1 MKFHEYFEEW
11 RQTYKIG
18 TVRDVTMQKYI
29 MAYKWIKKLAPD
41 LEMEELNRVTY
52 QRLIND
58 YGKTHEKQTTLDFH
72 HLLRSSIVDATDD
85 GIIERD
91 PTRKT
96 VIKGKTPGQKKKKF
110 LNKEQLKRLLD
121 DLELKGIPDRNYM
134 VLIMAK
140 TGVRFGELLGL
151 TPEDFDFKNMQ
162 IKINKTWDYKNDTG
176 FAPTKNTSSV
186 RKIQMDW
193 KFAVQIQNMIS
204 NLPSEK
210 PIFIEKGKKI
220 YNSTINGFL
229 ERKCRKLC
237 IPVITAH
244 GLRHTHASV
253 LLYSGVSV
261 AGVAKRLG
269 HSNMSTTQKV
279 YLHIIE
285 ELDAKDNNIVMSSL
299 SMM

>member
-1 MKFHEYFEEW
+1 MKLHEYFEEW

-29 MAYKWIKKLAPD
+29 MAHKWIKKLAPD
-41 LEMEELNRVTY
+41 LELEDLNRITY
-52 QRLIND
+52 QKLIND
-58 YGKTHEKQTTLDFH
+58 YGKTHEKQTVMDFH
-72 HLLRSSIVDATDD
+72 HLVRSSIVDAVDD

-96 VIKGKTPGQKKKKF
+96 VIKGKVPGKKKKKF
-110 LNKEQLKRLLD
+110 LNKEQLKALLD
-121 DLELKGIPDRNYM
+121 SLELGDVPDRNYM

-140 TGVRFGELLGL
+140 TGVRFAELLGL

-162 IKINKTWDYKNDTG
+162 IRINKTWDYKNDTG
-176 FAPTKNTSSV
+176 FAPTKNASSV
-186 RKIQMDW
+186 RKVQMDW
-193 KFAVQIQNMIS
+193 KLAVQIQNLIK
-204 NLPSEK
+204 NLPEEE

-220 YNSTINGFL
+220 YNSTINDFL
-229 ERKCRKLC
+229 ERKCKNLC

-285 ELDAKDNNIVMSSL
+285 ELDAKDNNIAMSSL

>member
-1 MKFHEYFEEW
+1 MKLHEYFEEW

-29 MAYKWIKKLAPD
+29 MAHKWIKKLAPD
-41 LEMEELNRVTY
+41 LELEDLNRITY
-52 QRLIND
+52 QKLIND
-58 YGKTHEKQTTLDFH
+58 YGKTHEKQTVMDFH
-72 HLLRSSIVDATDD
+72 HLVRSSIVDAVDD

-96 VIKGKTPGQKKKKF
+96 VIKGKAPGKKKKKF
-110 LNKEQLKRLLD
+110 LNKEQLKALLD
-121 DLELKGIPDRNYM
+121 SLELGDVPDRNYM

-140 TGVRFGELLGL
+140 TGVRFAELLGL

-162 IKINKTWDYKNDTG
+162 IRINKTWDYKNDTG
-176 FAPTKNTSSV
+176 FALTKNASSV

-193 KFAVQIQNMIS
+193 KLAVQIQNLIK
-204 NLPSEK
+204 NLPEEE

-220 YNSTINGFL
+220 YNSTINDFL
-229 ERKCRKLC
+229 ERKCKKLC

-285 ELDAKDNNIVMSSL
+285 ELDAKDNNIAMSSL

>member
-1 MKFHEYFEEW
+1 MKLHEYFEEW

-29 MAYKWIKKLAPD
+29 MAHKWIKKLAPD
-41 LEMEELNRVTY
+41 LELEDLNRITY
-52 QRLIND
+52 QKLIND
-58 YGKTHEKQTTLDFH
+58 YGKTHEKQTVMDFH
-72 HLLRSSIVDATDD
+72 HLVRSSIVDAVDD

-96 VIKGKTPGQKKKKF
+96 VIKGKAPGKKKKKF
-110 LNKEQLKRLLD
+110 LNKEQLKALLD
-121 DLELKGIPDRNYM
+121 SLELGDVPDRNYM

-140 TGVRFGELLGL
+140 TGVRFAELLGL

-162 IKINKTWDYKNDTG
+162 IRINKTWDYKNDTG
-176 FAPTKNTSSV
+176 FAPTKNASSV
-186 RKIQMDW
+186 RKVQMDW
-193 KFAVQIQNMIS
+193 KLAVQIQNLIK
-204 NLPSEK
+204 NLPEEE

-220 YNSTINGFL
+220 YNSTINDFL
-229 ERKCRKLC
+229 ERKCKKLC

-285 ELDAKDNNIVMSSL
+285 ELDAKDNNIAMSSL

>member
-1 MKFHEYFEEW
+1 MKLHEYFEEW

-29 MAYKWIKKLAPD
+29 MAHKWIKKLAPD
-41 LEMEELNRVTY
+41 LELEDLNRITY
-52 QRLIND
+52 QKLIND
-58 YGKTHEKQTTLDFH
+58 YGKTHEKQTVMDFH
-72 HLLRSSIVDATDD
+72 HLVRSSIVDAVDD

-96 VIKGKTPGQKKKKF
+96 VIKGKVPGKKKKKF
-110 LNKEQLKRLLD
+110 LNKEQLKALLD
-121 DLELKGIPDRNYM
+121 SLELGDVPDRNYM

-140 TGVRFGELLGL
+140 TGVRFAELLGL

-162 IKINKTWDYKNDTG
+162 IRINKTWDYKNDTG
-176 FAPTKNTSSV
+176 FAPTKNASSV
-186 RKIQMDW
+186 RKVQMDW
-193 KFAVQIQNMIS
+193 KLAVQIQNLIK
-204 NLPSEK
+204 NLPEEE

-220 YNSTINGFL
+220 YNSTINDFL
-229 ERKCRKLC
+229 ERKCKKLC

-285 ELDAKDNNIVMSSL
+285 ELDAKDNNIAMSSL

>member
-29 MAYKWIKKLAPD
+29 MAHKWIKKLAPD

-176 FAPTKNTSSV
+176 FAPTKNPSSV

-210 PIFIEKGKKI
+210 QIFIEKGKKI

>member
-29 MAYKWIKKLAPD
+29 MAHKWIKKLAPD

-176 FAPTKNTSSV
+176 FAPTKNPSSV

>member
-29 MAYKWIKKLAPD
+29 MAHKWIKKLAPD

-176 FAPTKNTSSV
+176 FAPTKNHSSV